1 MRRLCRYNTSLI
13 KGKRIHEGFKQK
25 KADRKEVSDLNMPL
39 GSFVTGYDPQF
50 KRDFMSL
57 YPNGAN
63 DIEQNIVFFDDN
75 SKTLDYAPKVYIN
88 VHELAGDNFDVC
100 LHVKDHMY
108 DENGKP
114 RVFCGAYDSN
124 CPNYSDVI
132 P

>member
-1 MRRLCRYNTSLI
+1 M
-13 KGKRIHEGFKQK
+13 
-25 KADRKEVSDLNMPL
+25 SDLNMPL

-50 KRDFMSL
+50 KRDFMLL

-100 LHVKDHMY
+100 LYVKDHMY

>member
-1 MRRLCRYNTSLI
+1 MKDLR
-13 KGKRIHEGFKQK
+13 KK

-88 VHELAGDNFDVC
+88 VHELAGDNFDVYWRYIGQMPRQSSASSYQ
-100 LHVKDHMY
+100 DHM
-108 DENGKP
+108 KIS
-114 RVFCGAYDSN
+114 VMTLS
-124 CPNYSDVI
+124 
-132 P
+132 